1 MTIDL
6 VAAEEVFAAS
16 SDCTVGIEEEFA
28 VLDAAS
34 LDLVPRFEE
43 LRDAAAIEDPALASA
58 IAGDAAGAE
67 GRG

>member
-6 VAAEEVFAAS
+6 VAAEEAFAAS

-34 LDLVPRFEE
+34 LDMVPRFEE
-43 LRDAAAIEDPALASA
+43 LRDAAAQEDPTAPTASTNRKNA
-58 IAGDAAGAE
+58 QIP
-67 GRG
+67 